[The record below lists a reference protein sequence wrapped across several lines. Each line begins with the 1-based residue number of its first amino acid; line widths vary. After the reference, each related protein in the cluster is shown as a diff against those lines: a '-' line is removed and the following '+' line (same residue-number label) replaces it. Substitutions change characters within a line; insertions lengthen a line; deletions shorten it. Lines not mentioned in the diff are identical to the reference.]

1 MSWLAADEGGTVDG
15 ARRRIDGHNA
25 IAATSGTAWHTG
37 VNFSRR
43 AAVDQIV
50 RGQGNASDEIGWR
63 LEGRRGF
70 NLRAEP
76 CEEWGGDDVKDTD
89 DEEERDSPSQV
100 TGEFIVIHDLH
111 LSHKKGTKS
120 TNQQK
125 IFCALCASC
134 G

>member
-25 IAATSGTAWHTG
+25 IAATSGTAWHTR
-37 VNFSRR
+37 VNLSRR

-50 RGQGNASDEIGWR
+50 SRQGNASDEIGWC
-63 LEGRRGF
+63 LEGDGRSF

-100 TGEFIVIHDLH
+100 TGEFSVIHAGVSS
-111 LSHKKGTKS
+111 LSYNKPQKGTKS
-120 TNQQK
+120 TNQ
-125 IFCALCASC
+125 
-134 G
+134 